1 MSSFPFIVSTSV
13 VQSNFKF
20 EWCYFDCFHCD
31 FKFIWRDFDRDSLIF
46 KLRIVFY
53 FQLFCPQMYAIVNWR
68 AQFFFP
74 VNFPLREYFFAC
86 PPSPISF
93 LINKRKHNKRKCTA
107 QVKKYFVD
115 YQDWKYA
122 DERHRRKETV
132 KENAQFR
139 FCGQTRAI
147 RYEIVFRGIQPCFLH
162 GGSERLNPATEAARF
177 LKKLE
182 IHSVCSMVKESTFL
196 KGNFCIYKVFMD
208 VFFNFTSAWKKTAKC
223 ACEMCICHV
232 LAWTD
237 PRSSLCYAT
246 CFLGLTYYYYLNQSR
261 YKKIAN

>member
-1 MSSFPFIVSTSV
+1 
-13 VQSNFKF
+13 
-20 EWCYFDCFHCD
+20 
-31 FKFIWRDFDRDSLIF
+31 
-46 KLRIVFY
+46 
-53 FQLFCPQMYAIVNWR
+53 MYAIVNWR

-74 VNFPLREYFFAC
+74 FNFPLRKYFFAC
-86 PPSPISF
+86 PPPPPLPHKFSNGPP
-93 LINKRKHNKRKCTA
+93 LTHNKRKCTA
-107 QVKKYFVD
+107 QVTKYFVD

-122 DERHRRKETV
+122 DERHRWKETV

-147 RYEIVFRGIQPCFLH
+147 AIRYEIVFRRIQPCFLH

-182 IHSVCSMVKESTFL
+182 VHSVYSMVKESTFL

-223 ACEMCICHV
+223 AFEMCICHV
-232 LAWTD
+232 LA
-237 PRSSLCYAT
+237 
-246 CFLGLTYYYYLNQSR
+246 
-261 YKKIAN
+261 